1 MDNDYIPIACHFYDE
16 LESAAVKRV
25 LSTIVY
31 KEDGNEK
38 TIEDYVVDFKN
49 INKEEF
55 AVLKSGLRIRL
66 DKIISFNDLLA
77 KDYNCS
83 V

>member
-1 MDNDYIPIACHFYDE
+1 MKTKYSPIPCHFYDE
-16 LESAAVKRV
+16 LESAAVKRT

-31 KEDGNEK
+31 IDDEIEK

-55 AVLKSGLRIRL
+55 AILKSGLVIRL
-66 DKIISFNDLLA
+66 DKIISLNTLKL
-77 KDYNCS
+77 KDYQCNI
-83 V
+83 

>member
-1 MDNDYIPIACHFYDE
+1 MSTDYIPIACHFYDE
-16 LESAAVKRV
+16 LESAAVKRT
-25 LSTIVY
+25 LSTIIY
-31 KEDGNEK
+31 KEDNEEK
-38 TIEDYVVDFKN
+38 TVEDYVVDFKN

-66 DKIISFNDLLA
+66 DKIVSFNGLKA
-77 KDYNCS
+77 NDYGCG

>member
-1 MDNDYIPIACHFYDE
+1 MSTDYIPIACHFYDE
-16 LESAAVKRV
+16 LESAAVKRT

-31 KEDGNEK
+31 KEENEEK

-66 DKIISFNDLLA
+66 DKIVSFNGLKA
-77 KDYNCS
+77 SDYGCG

>member
-1 MDNDYIPIACHFYDE
+1 MKIEYTPVPCHFYDE
-16 LESAAVKRV
+16 LESAAVKRT

-31 KEDGNEK
+31 MDDEIKK
-38 TIEDYVVDFKN
+38 TIEDYLVDFKN

-66 DKIISFNDLLA
+66 DRIISFNDLNL
-77 KDYNCS
+77 KDYECK

>member
-1 MDNDYIPIACHFYDE
+1 MQDKYVPVACHFYDE

-25 LSTIVY
+25 KSTIVY
-31 KEDGNEK
+31 LDEDTKK
-38 TIEDYVVDFKN
+38 TIEDFVVDFKN

-66 DKIISFNDLLA
+66 DKIVSFNGLNP
-77 KDYNCS
+77 KDYNCD